1 MRQGDTIATLLFN
14 IMLETAVT
22 RSKGETRGTIFDKR
36 IQFMACS
43 DIVVILG
50 IWDDIQEIF
59 TSMFAER
66 NKKGKEI
73 NKKWHSL
80 W

>member
-43 DIVVILG
+43 DVVVILG
-50 IWDDIQEIF
+50 I
-59 TSMFAER
+59 
-66 NKKGKEI
+66 
-73 NKKWHSL
+73 
-80 W
+80 